1 VTDSI
6 SPIANSIQPRD
17 NCAIPRF
24 LKRIH
29 LTAQPQQ
36 DSKAN
41 RELEQRNV
49 EPLPR
54 GSMRLPLPS
63 KRNILA
69 WYLPAGIAVIFLFYF
84 LSIANSVTAVIS
96 QSNVAQFRDIAIA
109 LLTVEGQ
116 LLGFSVRASPF
127 LKE

>member
-1 VTDSI
+1 
-6 SPIANSIQPRD
+6 
-17 NCAIPRF
+17 
-24 LKRIH
+24 
-29 LTAQPQQ
+29 
-36 DSKAN
+36 
-41 RELEQRNV
+41 
-49 EPLPR
+49 
-54 GSMRLPLPS
+54 
-63 KRNILA
+63 LA